1 MEESQTRSAV
11 KVAHIRLIRMAT
23 RPHRRMRR
31 PPWASRRG
39 RPPSWRQHEAAAEE
53 IEVCAAK
60 HLPFQHLEAV
70 DMPLDRAIRPGQ
82 RHAGFDGRIVV
93 LESGGKAAQG
103 LLRTG
108 RRALEPGIELR
119 RLALAYQG
127 RKILGEVDCLRNL
140 GRLRVEL
147 GELLRLGLWA
157 LRRTPQHQ
165 PGRPARRERGTP
177 ARPRWGASGVVPD
190 GGVGC
195 PGLGG
200 CG

>member
-1 MEESQTRSAV
+1 MC
-11 KVAHIRLIRMAT
+11 RLT
-23 RPHRRMRR
+23 
-31 PPWASRRG
+31 WAG
-39 RPPSWRQHEAAAEE
+39 RLGWLGPWRQHEAAAEE

-60 HLPFQHLEAV
+60 HLPFQHFEAV
-70 DMPLDRAIRPGQ
+70 DMPLDRAIGPGQ

-93 LESGGKAAQG
+93 PEPGGKASQG

-119 RLALAYQG
+119 RLALAHQG
-127 RKILGEVDCLRNL
+127 RKILGEVDRLSDL

-165 PGRPARRERGTP
+165 PGRPARRERGAAGSATTGSVWR
-177 ARPRWGASGVVPD
+177 RPWRR
-190 GGVGC
+190 GGM
-195 PGLGG
+195 PWAWRIRLT
-200 CG
+200 